1 MPQKANT
8 RKLEGTT
15 AGEKKENT
23 KKCVFDCVNGE
34 RPYR

>member
-23 KKCVFDCVNGE
+23 KNMSLIA
-34 RPYR
+34 